1 MAVGA
6 ECQST
11 VVPFTELGTL
21 ERKQMVSSVLDK
33 WNLRSVKVKQ
43 VGMSS
48 SLTGVWS
55 CRVRLGPPGCFYLGP
70 LGSQAG
76 FHHLFT
82 SLFSLLDSSSL
93 GQELGWLAF
102 SPSVISTKILQL
114 MTARVH

>member
-21 ERKQMVSSVLDK
+21 EGEQMVRSVLDK

-82 SLFSLLDSSSL
+82 SLLL
-93 GQELGWLAF
+93 
-102 SPSVISTKILQL
+102 P
-114 MTARVH
+114 ARL